1 MVILTDSER
10 FHFTPCL
17 ANLLDSDAILSFK
30 SAYNDDDDDSGKYAL
45 KPDDDVDDDKDDP
58 D

>member
-30 SAYNDDDDDSGKYAL
+30 SAYNDDDDSGKYAL
-45 KPDDDVDDDKDDP
+45 KPDDDVDDDEDDP